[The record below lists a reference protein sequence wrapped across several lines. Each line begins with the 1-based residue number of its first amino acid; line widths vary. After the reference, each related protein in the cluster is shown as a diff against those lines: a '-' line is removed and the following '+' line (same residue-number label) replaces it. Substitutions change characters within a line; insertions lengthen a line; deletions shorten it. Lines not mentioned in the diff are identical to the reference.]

1 MRFQILIMALQDD
14 GYSYFISIKL
24 IEEIHTTA
32 VVSLASYSWE
42 ENFKSVSHLLPL
54 HYHVIRSW
62 DGKWKEDKRIIQLGI
77 FVTVSTRLIAYLWWN
92 ALSLY
97 PTICKS
103 GNDKAARKVIKARS
117 DHHSFNKISER
128 GLLRQR

>member
-1 MRFQILIMALQDD
+1 MALQDD

-54 HYHVIRSW
+54 HYLVIRSW

-97 PTICKS
+97 PAICKS
-103 GNDKAARKVIKARS
+103 GSDKAARKVIKARS
-117 DHHSFNKISER
+117 DHHSFNKISES